1 MGVIDLRIVMVDD
14 CAFVGADIRKGL
26 MNRGLQVDQ
35 FFFNGPSKVSTLMM
49 ASKLRRSRYD
59 LVHAHYCRSAIY
71 AAYLSG
77 KPYIAHCHGS
87 DVRLGVSWLKR
98 LCLKKARKKLVSTP
112 DLREILP
119 DATLLPNPIDSE
131 TFYPKPILRRTGK
144 LKVLIASSAWIAKG
158 TDIAIHALS
167 KLTDKVD
174 VSIIGYG
181 VDYDKI
187 LNLASSLHLKISTLP
202 KTSHE
207 GMREYYWNADLILD
221 QFRCGV
227 VGRVFLEAVA
237 CGRPAIGYVSSNF
250 PEYEILPLKDIDSDE
265 SLVNAIENI
274 EDLTNI
280 WRPQYEYLKANH
292 DANVVVEKVLQIYKE
307 LCGVK

>member
-1 MGVIDLRIVMVDD
+1 MVDD

-26 MNRGLQVDQ
+26 MNRELQIDQ
-35 FFFNGPSKVSTLMM
+35 FFFSGPSKVSTLMM
-49 ASKLRRSRYD
+49 AAKLRRSKYD

-87 DVRLGVSWLKR
+87 DVRLGINWLKR
-98 LCLKKARKKLVSTP
+98 RCLKKARKILVPTP

-119 DATLLPNPIDSE
+119 DATLLPNPIDIE
-131 TFYPKPILRRTGK
+131 TFYPKPILPQGGK
-144 LKVLIASSAWIAKG
+144 LRVLIASSAWIAKG

-167 KLTDKVD
+167 RLKDKVD

-181 VDYDKI
+181 VDYNKI
-187 LNLASSLHLKISTLP
+187 LNLASSLDLKIGTLS

-237 CGRPAIGYVSSNF
+237 CGRPAIGYVSSSF
-250 PEYEILPLKDIDSDE
+250 PEYGILPLKDVDSDE
-265 SLVNAIENI
+265 KLVNAIENI
-274 EDLTNI
+274 GDLADI
-280 WRPQYEYLKANH
+280 WKPQYDYLKANH
-292 DANVVVEKVLQIYKE
+292 DAKVVVEKVLQIYKE